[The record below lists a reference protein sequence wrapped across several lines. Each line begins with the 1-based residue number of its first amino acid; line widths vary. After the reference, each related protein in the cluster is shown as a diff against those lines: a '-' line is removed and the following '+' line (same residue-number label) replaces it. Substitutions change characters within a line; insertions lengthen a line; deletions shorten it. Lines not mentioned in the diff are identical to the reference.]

1 MTQQEQ
7 LDAFIK
13 RAGFSYGWQNLES
26 WARRMA
32 EQAVAEAT
40 KEHNAE
46 AALENCR
53 LLAARHRHEDWAR
66 GILRFCTEGGAT
78 GSPLR
83 GEQS

>member
-32 EQAVAEAT
+32 EQAVAEQADSYT
-40 KEHNAE
+40 THRVASACVAAGISDSQFESLCIALKE
-46 AALENCR
+46 
-53 LLAARHRHEDWAR
+53 
-66 GILRFCTEGGAT
+66 
-78 GSPLR
+78 PKP
-83 GEQS
+83 